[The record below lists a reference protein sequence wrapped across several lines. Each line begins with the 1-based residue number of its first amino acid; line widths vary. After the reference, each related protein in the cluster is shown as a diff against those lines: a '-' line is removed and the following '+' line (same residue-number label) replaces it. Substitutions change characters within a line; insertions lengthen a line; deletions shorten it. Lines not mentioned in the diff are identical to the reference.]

1 MFVTVYRALQWS
13 KIIQQQPNWTHWPF
27 TLPLCLTQDHL
38 TAQNCDFYR
47 QTGIILHESWR
58 ALNTTVVTFL
68 VLKLALALIDT
79 DSLKEGDSRHT
90 MHPPPPC
97 TLLVEGLTSQ
107 AVNPNLPS
115 SEPKPN
121 WNRFI
126 FQSYF
131 LDPLETGYKS
141 LEAQDP
147 RLKLIASQH
156 YPSHPY
162 SLLAEGLPHSPR
174 FGSAAAQTHV

>member
-1 MFVTVYRALQWS
+1 MPHTRSPHCSELWFLQANWDHFTWVLESSEHYSCHIFGFKTCPCFNWHRLIEGRWQQAYHASPSSLYSACGRA
-13 KIIQQQPNWTHWPF
+13 
-27 TLPLCLTQDHL
+27 D
-38 TAQNCDFYR
+38 
-47 QTGIILHESWR
+47 
-58 ALNTTVVTFL
+58 
-68 VLKLALALIDT
+68 
-79 DSLKEGDSRHT
+79 
-90 MHPPPPC
+90 
-97 TLLVEGLTSQ
+97 
-107 AVNPNLPS
+107 LPS

-156 YPSHPY
+156 YLSHPY

-174 FGSAAAQTHV
+174 FGSAAAQTPV